1 MARASEKVAISLDQG
16 LFERAERLR
25 KASGETRS
33 ALVARALRQLLRDES
48 QTRAVAEYVEA
59 YLRIPETATDER
71 RARALTRKS
80 MTALAWD
87 DE

>member
-1 MARASEKVAISLDQG
+1 V
-16 LFERAERLR
+16 FERAERLR

-59 YLRIPETATDER
+59 YRRFPETATDQR
-71 RARALTRKS
+71 RARALARKS
-80 MTALAWD
+80 AAALAWD

>member
-1 MARASEKVAISLDQG
+1 MARASEKVAISLDQE

-33 ALVARALRQLLRDES
+33 ALVARALRQLLRDEG

-59 YLRIPETATDER
+59 YLRFPETATDER
-71 RARALTRKS
+71 RARALARKS
-80 MTALAWD
+80 VTALAWD

>member
-1 MARASEKVAISLDQG
+1 MARTSEKVAISLDREI
-16 LFERAERLR
+16 FEQAEQVR

-59 YLRIPETATDER
+59 YRRFPETTTDER
-71 RARALTRKS
+71 RARALARKS
-80 MTALAWD
+80 VAALAWD